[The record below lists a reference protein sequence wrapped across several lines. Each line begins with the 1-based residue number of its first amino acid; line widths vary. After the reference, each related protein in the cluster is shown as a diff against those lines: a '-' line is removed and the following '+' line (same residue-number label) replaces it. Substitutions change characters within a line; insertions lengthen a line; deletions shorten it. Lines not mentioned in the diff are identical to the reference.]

1 MSYSQIDSLF
11 FSLLIFF
18 GIFILGYLLK
28 KIAYRYLVFIS
39 QKTKWAWDEVL
50 LGSVGKIYYFWLFLL
65 ASHISLVFLPITDKY
80 FALINKILL
89 IFFILS
95 LCLFL
100 SRLIVN
106 LIEIYLH
113 QKTDLAPKVT
123 LFEIIVKVIVFFIG
137 FILILNILNINILP
151 FITTLGIAGLA
162 IGLALR
168 DTLENFFAGI
178 HLVLAKQIR
187 PGDFIRLENGLEGVV
202 EDITWRTT
210 VIKQLQNNVI
220 IIPNSKLA
228 QSIIVNYHQPENNQT
243 LIIPLTISY
252 KHNLKE
258 VEELILAFMNRFI
271 KEHPLANKDFAPAVR
286 YSGFGDSGINL
297 NLLIQV
303 KEPTDRF
310 KLIHDFIM
318 ELDDYLKKHGIE
330 IPYPIRKVYLKSDR
344 PDKEN

>member
-1 MSYSQIDSLF
+1 MS
-11 FSLLIFF
+11 
-18 GIFILGYLLK
+18 
-28 KIAYRYLVFIS
+28 
-39 QKTKWAWDEVL
+39 
-50 LGSVGKIYYFWLFLL
+50 
-65 ASHISLVFLPITDKY
+65 
-80 FALINKILL
+80 
-89 IFFILS
+89 
-95 LCLFL
+95 LFL
-100 SRLIVN
+100 SRFIVS
-106 LIEIYLH
+106 LFEIYLN

-123 LFEIIVKVIVFFIG
+123 LFEIILKVIVFFIG

-210 VIKQLQNNVI
+210 IIKQLQNNVI

-228 QSIIVNYHQPENNQT
+228 QSIIINYHQPKNNQT
-243 LIIPLTISY
+243 LIIPLTISF

-258 VEELILAFMNRFI
+258 VEQLILAFMNRFI
-271 KEHPLANKDFAPAVR
+271 KEHPLANKDFPPAVR
-286 YSGFGDSGINL
+286 YGGFGDSEINL

-318 ELDDYLKKHGIE
+318 ELYDYLKKHNIE
-330 IPYPIRKVYLKSDR
+330 IPYPIRKVYLESHH
-344 PDKEN
+344 PNKEN

>member
-1 MSYSQIDSLF
+1 M
-11 FSLLIFF
+11 
-18 GIFILGYLLK
+18 
-28 KIAYRYLVFIS
+28 
-39 QKTKWAWDEVL
+39 
-50 LGSVGKIYYFWLFLL
+50 
-65 ASHISLVFLPITDKY
+65 
-80 FALINKILL
+80 
-89 IFFILS
+89 
-95 LCLFL
+95 
-100 SRLIVN
+100 
-106 LIEIYLH
+106 
-113 QKTDLAPKVT
+113 
-123 LFEIIVKVIVFFIG
+123 
-137 FILILNILNINILP
+137 P
-151 FITTLGIAGLA
+151 FVTTLGIAGLA

-228 QSIIVNYHQPENNQT
+228 QSIIVNYHQPEKNQT

-310 KLIHDFIM
+310 KLIHDFIR

-330 IPYPIRKVYLKSDR
+330 IP
-344 PDKEN
+344 